1 MLEKLLRARL
11 PEQLVALIENVEQ
24 NPDTSHLEK
33 LESILDFYR
42 HDLTKFERWMLIRT
56 LRKVRGVVRRDA
68 LLRKAMEV
76 VINAP
81 SDKGAGMYQI
91 NPYQQRLER
100 MYQQIPPSTVGHLGS
115 PTWTD
120 PRGLFSGF
128 PK

>member
-24 NPDTSHLEK
+24 NPDTSHLER
-33 LESILDFYR
+33 LVGFIDFYK
-42 HDLTKFERWMLIRT
+42 HDLTKFERWMLRRA
-56 LRKVRGVVRRDA
+56 LRKVREVVRRDE

-81 SDKGAGMYQI
+81 SDKSAGMYEI
-91 NPYQQRLER
+91 NPHQQRLQR
-100 MYQQIPPSTVGHLGS
+100 MYQQVLPNTLEHIGR

-120 PRGLFSGF
+120 TSRLF
-128 PK
+128 K

>member
-33 LESILDFYR
+33 LDAILDFYK

-56 LRKVRGVVRRDA
+56 LRKVRGVVRRDK
-68 LLRKAMEV
+68 LLRDAMEV

-81 SDKGAGMYQI
+81 SDRGAGMYQI

-100 MYQQIPPSTVGHLGS
+100 ALQQVPPSTVGHIGR

-120 PRGLFSGF
+120 PRVFTR
-128 PK
+128 

>member
-33 LESILDFYR
+33 LDAILDFYK
-42 HDLTKFERWMLIRT
+42 HDLTKFERWMLRRT
-56 LRKVRGVVRRDA
+56 LRKVRGVVRRDK
-68 LLRKAMEV
+68 LLRDAMEV

-81 SDKGAGMYQI
+81 SDRGAGMYQI

-100 MYQQIPPSTVGHLGS
+100 ALGS
-115 PTWTD
+115 TTWTD
-120 PRGLFSGF
+120 PRGIFGLT
-128 PK
+128 K

>member
-1 MLEKLLRARL
+1 MLEKFLRARL

-33 LESILDFYR
+33 LGAFVDFYK
-42 HDLTKFERWMLIRT
+42 HDLSKFERWMFQRT
-56 LRKVRGVVRRDA
+56 LRKVRAVVCRDE

-81 SDKGAGMYQI
+81 SDKGAGMYEI
-91 NPYQQRLER
+91 NPHQQRLQR
-100 MYQQIPPSTVGHLGS
+100 MYQQVPPSTLEHIGR

-120 PRGLFSGF
+120 TSRLF
-128 PK
+128 K

>member
-1 MLEKLLRARL
+1 MLFR
-11 PEQLVALIENVEQ
+11 
-24 NPDTSHLEK
+24 SEK

-42 HDLTKFERWMLIRT
+42 HDLTKFERWMLRRA

-81 SDKGAGMYQI
+81 PEVGRRYDVDT
-91 NPYQQRLER
+91 QRFFQVDPKSIRPLD
-100 MYQQIPPSTVGHLGS
+100 TK

-120 PRGLFSGF
+120 PRGIFGLT
-128 PK
+128 K